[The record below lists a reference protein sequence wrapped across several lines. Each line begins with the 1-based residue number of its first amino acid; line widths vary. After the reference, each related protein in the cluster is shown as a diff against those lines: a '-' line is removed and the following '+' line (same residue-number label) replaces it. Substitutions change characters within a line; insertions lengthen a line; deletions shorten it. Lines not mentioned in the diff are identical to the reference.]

1 MTSGHM
7 PTTKYSRNMAKKKK
21 SPQDIFN
28 QFDTTNLDNIEIDVT
43 SNIIDIPQIK
53 NNLDDHTP
61 KSSSDKNEH
70 PSDNDEHAI
79 PSEIGILAL
88 RNALVFPGTVIPLAV
103 GRPKSRQLLEAL
115 LPQQKQIGVLTQID
129 PAEDDPR
136 EDGLYQV
143 GTIVSVLKM
152 LKLPDGQNSLVV
164 HGVTRFKVVEWLGF
178 DQYIRA
184 RIEPLETTI
193 KKSKALT
200 ALVNSV
206 RQMAVQMIELTP
218 NIPEEVNVVLNNIE
232 DPGALADFLA
242 ANINISVHEKQ
253 EILEILEVKA
263 RLERL
268 SIFLANQIELLALS
282 DKIQNQVNQSI
293 DKTQREYYLQEQLR
307 VIQDEL
313 GHGDQKSSEIQD
325 LRNMIADAAMPDETE
340 EEALKELERLSRIPT
355 MSPEFGVLRT
365 YLEWLC
371 DLPWSIASEDKL
383 NLKQAMRILNQD
395 HYDLQKVKKRII
407 EFLAVRKLNPNGRSP
422 ILCFAGPPG
431 VGKTSLGKSIAR
443 AMGRKFS
450 RISLG
455 GVRDEADIRG
465 HRRTYIGA
473 LPGRIIQELKKGGT
487 RNPVFMLDEIDKI
500 GQDFRGDP
508 ASALLEVLDPEQN
521 NTFTDHYI
529 EHAFDLSQVMF
540 IATAN
545 YMGNVPHAL
554 QDRMEVIELPGYTT
568 EDKLPICK
576 KYIIPR
582 QIIENGLTAS
592 TLKFK
597 DDAILKVIE
606 SYTREAGVRNLDRKI
621 AALCRSVAA
630 EVAGGHRKSATI
642 TNSAVVK
649 YLGPELISPE
659 VALRTST
666 AGVATGLA
674 YTPAGGEI
682 LFIEATKI
690 PGSGRLI
697 LTGQLGDVMKE
708 SAQTAL
714 TVLKSLAVNKTKFRG
729 KKSLLAMAA
738 FLEDKDLFKKFD
750 IHIHVPAGGIP
761 KDGPSAGLAM
771 CTAIASMLSD
781 TPIRSDVAMTGEITL
796 RGLALPIG
804 GLKEKVLAAKRAGI
818 KTIII
823 PEQNKKDLVDLSKSA
838 LRGLKFVTV
847 RHIDKVLHTAFDA

>member
-1 MTSGHM
+1 
-7 PTTKYSRNMAKKKK
+7 MAKKKK

-28 QFDTTNLDNIEIDVT
+28 QFDTTNLDDVEIDVT
-43 SNIIDIPQIK
+43 SDIIDIPQIK
-53 NNLDDHTP
+53 NGLAGRAA
-61 KSSSDKNEH
+61 KSSPNKTKKEA
-70 PSDNDEHAI
+70 PSENDEHTI

-115 LPQQKQIGVLTQID
+115 LPQHKHIGVLTQID
-129 PAEDDPR
+129 PAEDDPQA
-136 EDGLYQV
+136 DGLYHI

-164 HGVTRFKVVEWLGF
+164 HGVTRFKVVEWLDF
-178 DQYIRA
+178 DHYIRA
-184 RIEPLETTI
+184 KIEPLETTV
-193 KKSKALT
+193 KKSKALN

-206 RQMAVQMIELTP
+206 RQMANQMVELTP

-253 EILEILEVKA
+253 EILEILEVKP

-268 SIFLANQIELLALS
+268 SVLLANQIELLALS

-313 GHGDQKSSEIQD
+313 GHGDQKSTEIQD

-355 MSPEFGVLRT
+355 MSPEFSVLRT
-365 YLEWLC
+365 YIEWLC
-371 DLPWSIASEDKL
+371 DLPWAIASDDKL

-407 EFLAVRKLNPNGRSP
+407 EFLAVRRLNPNGRSP

-473 LPGRIIQELKKGGT
+473 LPGRIIQELKKCGT

-521 NTFTDHYI
+521 DTFTDHYI

-554 QDRMEVIELPGYTT
+554 QDRMEVIELPGYST

-576 KYIIPR
+576 KYIVPR
-582 QIIENGLTAS
+582 QIKENGLTPS

-630 EVAGGHRKSATI
+630 EVAGGDRKSATI
-642 TNSAVVK
+642 TNNAVVK

-714 TVLKSLAVNKTKFRG
+714 TVLKSLVVNKTKFKG

-738 FLEDKDLFKKFD
+738 FLEDEDLFKKFD
-750 IHIHVPAGGIP
+750 IHIHVPAGAIP

-771 CTAIASMLSD
+771 CTAIASMLSN
-781 TPIRSDVAMTGEITL
+781 TPIRPDVAMTGEITL

-823 PEQNKKDLVDLSKSA
+823 PEQNTKDLVDLSKSA
-838 LRGLKFVTV
+838 LRGLKFVSV
-847 RHIDKVLHTAFDA
+847 RHVDKVLQTAFDV

>member
-1 MTSGHM
+1 
-7 PTTKYSRNMAKKKK
+7 MAKKKK

-53 NNLDDHTP
+53 NSLDDHTP
-61 KSSSDKNEH
+61 KSSSDKNER

-473 LPGRIIQELKKGGT
+473 LPGRIIQELKKCGT

-630 EVAGGHRKSATI
+630 EVAGGDRKSATI

-804 GLKEKVLAAKRAGI
+804 GLKEKVLAAKCAGI